1 MHMPKLYVTRMGQ
14 NKNDSINLILQ
25 HSHVIDNKCCVIF
38 LTSRFSYLILCP
50 RSCKWKA
57 TTTYLA
63 MTTKSN

>member
-50 RSCKWKA
+50 R
-57 TTTYLA
+57 
-63 MTTKSN
+63 